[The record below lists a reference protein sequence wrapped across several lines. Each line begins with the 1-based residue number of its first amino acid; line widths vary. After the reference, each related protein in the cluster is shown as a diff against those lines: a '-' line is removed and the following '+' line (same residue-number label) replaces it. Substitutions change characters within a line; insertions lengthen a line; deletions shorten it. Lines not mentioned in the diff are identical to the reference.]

1 MVPPIKRSFLH
12 TENVRVG
19 DAVTAVAES
28 LCLTNYLSG
37 EQELLFFRRE
47 RTQIRHLT
55 IGGLKPVKILGV
67 FLFITDKKP
76 FLNCW
81 EVYRGNTGLCTGRR
95 ERGKGVKEHF
105 AVELPMWYHLVRDYS
120 RKQMRE
126 EPEP

>member
-1 MVPPIKRSFLH
+1 MLNIVTISLAPPVKCSFPH

-81 EVYRGNTGLCTGRR
+81 EVYRWNTGLCAGRR

-105 AVELPMWYHLVRDYS
+105 AVGLPMCGITL
-120 RKQMRE
+120 
-126 EPEP
+126 